1 VRRKQAA
8 LTPAQRSAFLG
19 SFGGWAMDGYNWTIF
34 TLVLAPAMTVLLPR
48 SGIAGTPGNVGY
60 YGEISTAIFLAGWGC
75 SFIWGVLADR
85 FGRKPAM
92 IGSILMYAVF
102 TALAGLATNVWEW
115 NLFRFLCAVG
125 VGGEWATAGTL
136 IAETVPE
143 SARERFGGLMH
154 SAAYLGVLGASAV
167 YLAFGGFL
175 GWRGMFFS
183 GLLPALL
190 IFFVRGKIEEPVRWR
205 ERARTGSLLD
215 PIRQVLRPPYLRRT
229 VINIALLVV
238 CVIGLWA
245 GAIYVPTAIT
255 ELAEQDGY
263 SRSATIHLAS
273 LGAGV
278 VAVFSVLGCCA
289 VPAMVRRMGR
299 RNALALL
306 YLLMIIGITGTYGV
320 AYAGRDLPLLFAFL
334 PVLGLGGAD
343 FAVFTIWLP
352 EQYPT
357 AMRAT
362 AFAFITTMCRWVGAA
377 GTFLIA
383 FGIHLTGSLAI
394 PLTLTA
400 VPFLL
405 GAILPLAHETKGA
418 ALPS

>member
-1 VRRKQAA
+1 MKTR
-8 LTPAQRSAFLG
+8 LTPAQRNAVVG

-34 TLVLAPAMTVLLPR
+34 TLVLAPAMMELLPKE
-48 SGIAGTPGNVGY
+48 GIPGTPGNVGY

-75 SFIWGVLADR
+75 SFVWGVIADH

-92 IGSILMYAVF
+92 IGSILMYAIF

-143 SARERFGGLMH
+143 TSRERFGGLMH
-154 SAAYLGVLGASAV
+154 SAAYVGVLGASAV
-167 YLAFGGFL
+167 YLAFGAFL
-175 GWRGMFFS
+175 GWRGMFFC

-190 IFFVRGKIEEPVRWR
+190 IFFARGRIEEPERWR
-205 ERARTGSLLD
+205 RAHRTGSLLT
-215 PIRQVLRPPYLRRT
+215 PLGQVLRPPYLRRT
-229 VINIALLVV
+229 VINILLLVV

-245 GAIYVPTAIT
+245 GAIYVPTAIS
-255 ELAEQDGY
+255 ELAEQRGY
-263 SRSATIHLAS
+263 SESAIVQLAS
-273 LGAGV
+273 LGTGI
-278 VAVFSVLGCCA
+278 VAAFSVLGCCA
-289 VPAMVRRMGR
+289 VPALVRRLGR
-299 RNALALL
+299 RTALGLL
-306 YLLMIIGITGTYGV
+306 YLFMIIGITGTYGV
-320 AYAGRDLPLLFAFL
+320 AYETGDLLLLFAFL
-334 PVLGLGGAD
+334 PILGLGGAD

-362 AFAFITTMCRWVGAA
+362 AFAFITTMCRWVGAV
-377 GTFLIA
+377 GTFLIG
-383 FGIHLTGSLAI
+383 FGIHLMGSLAV

-405 GAILPLAHETKGA
+405 GAILPMAIETKGA
-418 ALPS
+418 PLPE